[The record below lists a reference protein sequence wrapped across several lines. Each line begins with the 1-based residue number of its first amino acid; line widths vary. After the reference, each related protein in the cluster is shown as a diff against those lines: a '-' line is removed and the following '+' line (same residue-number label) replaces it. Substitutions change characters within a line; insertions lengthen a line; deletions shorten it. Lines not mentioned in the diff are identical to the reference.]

1 MNIDFALNLPGYPVC
16 FQNDILNLFGTSI
29 LAEEQFPITVKSLFV
44 AAATIEIDDFLAQ
57 NLLSKNYVLLQ
68 LLFKGGYYL
77 RVATN
82 KDFTVYLTAG
92 YIFSQKEVLY
102 HKKYFTETLYLKY
115 TLLLLLL
122 CEIKFPYRMEL
133 AVRSLNFSIRIKYQK
148 QGFQNTTSKCQNE
161 IKIKYQIV

>member
-1 MNIDFALNLPGYPVC
+1 MLSKWYPKSFWNFNTC
-16 FQNDILNLFGTSI
+16 GRTIFNYRK
-29 LAEEQFPITVKSLFV
+29 VKSLFV

-133 AVRSLNFSIRIKYQK
+133 AVRSLNFSIIIQNQISKTGFSKYH
-148 QGFQNTTSKCQNE
+148 F
-161 IKIKYQIV
+161 